1 MNPPRP
7 ALVKDSNYT
16 DCQKKHNIFQGALSQ
31 AKICTCALS
40 LYNGQI
46 IQSYITPEIF
56 TDHAFQDNL
65 REGIDPVISS
75 SHMNELPLERWQ

>member
-1 MNPPRP
+1 M
-7 ALVKDSNYT
+7 V
-16 DCQKKHNIFQGALSQ
+16 
-31 AKICTCALS
+31 CTCALS

-56 TDHAFQDNL
+56 TDHALQDNL

-75 SHMNELPLERWQ
+75 SHSNELPFKSMVYLSESQ